1 MTQPDLSEQKLLA
14 QTNQEIDF
22 IEFLTQIIL
31 LFYKKIKWLLLF
43 IIVGAG
49 VGFLASQTFYKPS
62 YSSEFVVKSRVLN
75 KGEMTA
81 IINAAQ
87 TLVVDGNFE
96 ALAKQSNQKPIVFQ
110 NLKSIELGF
119 SQREESSIQD
129 SSKNYISV
137 IRLQVTNPQGLDSIQ
152 SGIISFIENNPYV
165 KKRTEIFWKE
175 QEIQLMR
182 AKREEEDVEKAK
194 KMILE
199 SLPKVAGTVQFS
211 TGGVFA
217 ENLNIGDRIAG
228 IQRQME
234 FKPDI
239 RLLQKTFTPIHPSK
253 RKQIST
259 IAYTI
264 SFFFLLWAV
273 WVVLASIGTY
283 IQPRLKK

>member
-75 KGEMTA
+75 KGEMKA

-87 TLVVDGNFE
+87 TLVDDENFE
-96 ALAKQSNQKPIVFQ
+96 TLAKQSNQKSIIFQ
-110 NLKSIELGF
+110 DLKSIELGF
-119 SQREESSIQD
+119 SQKEESSIQD
-129 SSKNYISV
+129 SSKNYVSV
-137 IRLQVTNPQGLDSIQ
+137 IRLQVTKPQGLDSIQ

-182 AKREEEDVEKAK
+182 AKREEEDIEKAK

-199 SLPKVAGTVQFS
+199 SLPKVVGTVQFS
-211 TGGVFA
+211 TGGVFV

-239 RLLQKTFTPIHPSK
+239 RLLQKAFTPTHPSK

-259 IAYTI
+259 IVYTI
-264 SFFFLLWAV
+264 SFFVLLWGV

>member
-1 MTQPDLSEQKLLA
+1 MTQPNLSEQKLLA

-22 IEFLTQIIL
+22 IEFLAQIIL

-43 IIVGAG
+43 IVVGAG

-75 KGEMTA
+75 KGEMKA

-87 TLVVDGNFE
+87 TLVDDENFE
-96 ALAKQSNQKPIVFQ
+96 TLAKQSNQKPIIFQ

-137 IRLQVTNPQGLDSIQ
+137 IRLQVTKNQGLDSIQ

-211 TGGVFA
+211 TEGVFS

-239 RLLQKTFTPIHPSK
+239 RLLQKAFTPTHPSK

-264 SFFFLLWAV
+264 SFFVLLWAV